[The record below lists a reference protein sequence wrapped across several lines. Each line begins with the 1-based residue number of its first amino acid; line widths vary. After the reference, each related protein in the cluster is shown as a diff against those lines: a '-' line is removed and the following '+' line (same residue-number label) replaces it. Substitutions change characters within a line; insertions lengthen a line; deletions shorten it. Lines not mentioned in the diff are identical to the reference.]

1 METVKIEINKEL
13 FDELVKQGVVSV
25 ESLKEVNI
33 HDDFFKDDKTHI
45 DLKKAS
51 VLAYKE
57 LKIYE
62 FKKRYNINN
71 YGK

>member
-1 METVKIEINKEL
+1 VKTYKYSLNKEL

-45 DLKKAS
+45 ELKKAS
-51 VLAYKE
+51 ILAYKE

-62 FKKRYNINN
+62 FKKRHNI
-71 YGK
+71 KP

>member
-33 HDDFFKDDKTHI
+33 HDDFFKDDKTHGELKKVSI
-45 DLKKAS
+45 KAYKDLKS
-51 VLAYKE
+51 
-57 LKIYE
+57 YE
-62 FKKRYNINN
+62 FKKRHNI
-71 YGK
+71 KP